1 MVKVSKI
8 LRSMIVHCTIHTGNN
23 KNTSDGSKRSLSK
36 PMRSEHDALRWL
48 DSQHINQPR
57 RAVIGQSL
65 IRLLHWAFRSTEE
78 QVGTQETKRTAEKMA
93 DRFSRFN
100 EERDFQVNKT
110 VGNCTYPEHVSSLCI
125 LESRALYN
133 LGLID
138 WAAELALQ
146 LWHYNSGIVPI
157 QHWQARDHWGVLAAS
172 QFTSYIFKNSKKH
185 PNGRWSLG
193 SVVIWPLVFDRGML
207 WIWDAGIMTAG
218 SARPGTRR

>member
-1 MVKVSKI
+1 MSKI
-8 LRSMIVHCTIHTGNN
+8 LLSMTIHCTIHSGNN

-36 PMRSEHDALRWL
+36 PMRSECDALRWL

-57 RAVIGQSL
+57 RTVIGLSL
-65 IRLLHWAFRSTEE
+65 IRLLHWAFQSTEE

-110 VGNCTYPEHVSSLCI
+110 VGTARVLNILGHCVYWRVVLCTLWGYFV
-125 LESRALYN
+125 
-133 LGLID
+133 

-157 QHWQARDHWGVLAAS
+157 QHWQARDQWGVLAAF
-172 QFTSYIFKNSKKH
+172 QFTSYIF
-185 PNGRWSLG
+185 
-193 SVVIWPLVFDRGML
+193 
-207 WIWDAGIMTAG
+207 
-218 SARPGTRR
+218 